1 MIPLALALA
10 CTRAPPIA
18 GDDFRA
24 LHARIYEVYRL
35 DIRDGPPD
43 RDALHALLAGS
54 FSGEALTR
62 EYIEHYTTLA
72 RMREAGIWVELQ
84 AVRYDDVLPLPGDR
98 VEAEWTVSGLV
109 HHPTHTHSRINRYH
123 ATYTLAETAAGPRI
137 VATRMKDMQRL
148 AEPPPG

>member
-1 MIPLALALA
+1 MIFLALALS
-10 CTRAPPIA
+10 CRPGPRID
-18 GDDFRA
+18 GDVFRA
-24 LHARIYEVYRL
+24 LHAEIYEVYRL

-54 FSGEALTR
+54 FAGEALTR

-84 AVRYDDVLPLPGDR
+84 SVRYDDVMPLPGGR

-109 HHPTHTHSRINRYH
+109 PPPGHTHRRINRYH
-123 ATYTLAETAAGPRI
+123 ATYTLAETPAGPRI
-137 VATRMKDMQRL
+137 VATRMKNMQRL